1 MCGCVGSYVGF
12 DCSLNPAHPPVI
24 DPSSTK
30 LVRTGTHPSVK
41 IIGSNFIDG
50 AMCKFVSIT
59 VSLSFIQTLRF
70 INNIVVDDII
80 TSLMCVGMN
89 LYLHAG
95 IHAYS
100 PTCTYNPGNR
110 FTKIKSS

>member
-1 MCGCVGSYVGF
+1 VCGCVGSYVGF
-12 DCSLNPAHPPVI
+12 DCSLNPALPPVI
-24 DPSSTK
+24 DPSSTQQ
-30 LVRTGTHPSVK
+30 VCTGSCPSVK

-50 AMCKFVSIT
+50 AMCKFFSIT
-59 VSLSFIQTLRF
+59 VSLSFTQTLRF
-70 INNIVVDDII
+70 INNVVVDDII
-80 TSLMCVGMN
+80 TSFMCVGMN

-100 PTCTYNPGNR
+100 PTCTYNHGNH